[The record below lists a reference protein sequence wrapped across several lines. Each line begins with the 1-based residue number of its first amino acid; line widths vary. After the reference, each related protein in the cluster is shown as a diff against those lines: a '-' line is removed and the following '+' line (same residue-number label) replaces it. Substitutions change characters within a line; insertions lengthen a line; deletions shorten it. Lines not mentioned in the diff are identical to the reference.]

1 MLSPGII
8 MVKFIVK
15 LATVYVNYEKMCW
28 FYVIIL
34 TGHGDFGD
42 KDIVYQAKV
51 LCVVCIEKNLSLK
64 PEASLNGNVFFLVL
78 KWLIFKSR
86 GRAWKKSHPVI
97 QKR

>member
-1 MLSPGII
+1 MR
-8 MVKFIVK
+8 KC
-15 LATVYVNYEKMCW
+15 AD
-28 FYVIIL
+28 YVIIL

-51 LCVVCIEKNLSLK
+51 LCFVCVEKKYLSLK

-86 GRAWKKSHPVI
+86 SRA
-97 QKR
+97 